1 MVSFILNVSAA
12 VADNDTCVWVVF
24 ARLKK
29 INMKKCKVCGEKT
42 EVVFN
47 IDFKATPICEGCAT
61 AIFLQQAKWYAE
73 WYAETQ
79 GQKLPIHNVISSF
92 CHHNGTYTT
101 TKDDEGNEIC
111 CKCRKP
117 LAK

>member
-1 MVSFILNVSAA
+1 
-12 VADNDTCVWVVF
+12 
-24 ARLKK
+24 
-29 INMKKCKVCGEKT
+29 MKKCKVCGNKT

-47 IDFKATPICEGCAT
+47 IDFKAKPICEGCAT

-73 WYAETQ
+73 TQ
-79 GQKLPIHNVISSF
+79 GQKLPIHNVISLF

-101 TKDDEGNEIC
+101 IKDDDGNEIC